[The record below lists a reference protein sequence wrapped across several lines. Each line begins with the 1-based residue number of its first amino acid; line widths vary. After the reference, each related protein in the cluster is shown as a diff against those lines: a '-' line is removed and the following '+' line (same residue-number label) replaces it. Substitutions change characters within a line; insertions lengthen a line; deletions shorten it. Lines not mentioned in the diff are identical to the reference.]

1 MTILVSPLP
10 DMPIAPIFPNFH
22 RSWRQSEGFHY
33 QDPGL
38 GCFLLRRSTQEEMK
52 DIRTCK
58 SDTEKEQVEER
69 NK

>member
-22 RSWRQSEGFHY
+22 RSWRQS
-33 QDPGL
+33 DPGL

-58 SDTEKEQVEER
+58 SDTEKEQMEER